1 MKDKATKSNGKKPI
15 FKKWWFWVI
24 IVVILAAIFGNTG
37 AKNGVEDGAKDA
49 ISSTEQQATSDKFV
63 EDVKTAISGAIDS
76 DNEAITDVAL
86 KDKDLCVTVDL
97 SKADPS
103 PLTIEDLAISRT
115 SSITD
120 AILELTDYDSQW
132 NTITVDFGDVGKVV
146 CDKDS
151 IKENEAGVA
160 LVSGFST
167 TIFDMVLNNET
178 DPLKILLNKLNTPR
192 YLKVKEVLEND

>member
-1 MKDKATKSNGKKPI
+1 MKDKSTKSNGKKPI

-24 IVVILAAIFGNTG
+24 IVVILAAIFGNSGTNDSI
-37 AKNGVEDGAKDA
+37 KDETKDA
-49 ISSTEQQATSDKFV
+49 INSTEQQATSDEFV

-76 DNEAITDVAL
+76 DNEAITDIAL

-97 SKADPS
+97 SKVDPS

-120 AILELTDYDSQW
+120 AILELTGYDSQW

-151 IKENEAGVA
+151 IKENEAGGRYFP
-160 LVSGFST
+160 SENFT
-167 TIFDMVLNNET
+167 
-178 DPLKILLNKLNTPR
+178 LK
-192 YLKVKEVLEND
+192 